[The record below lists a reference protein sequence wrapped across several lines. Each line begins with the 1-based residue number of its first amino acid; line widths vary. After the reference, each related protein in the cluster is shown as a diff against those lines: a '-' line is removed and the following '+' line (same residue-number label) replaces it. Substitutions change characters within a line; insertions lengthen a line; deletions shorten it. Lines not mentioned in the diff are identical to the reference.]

1 MPLKTIGVIVLKPGS
16 GSRRGLLRVGDGIA
30 DFHLGGR
37 LDVGDEIA
45 DLAGLQRLG
54 ADLLRA

>member
-16 GSRRGLLRVGDGIA
+16 ISGAGFCALVMRVA

-45 DLAGLQRLG
+45 DVAGLSDSVRI
-54 ADLLRA
+54 AWA